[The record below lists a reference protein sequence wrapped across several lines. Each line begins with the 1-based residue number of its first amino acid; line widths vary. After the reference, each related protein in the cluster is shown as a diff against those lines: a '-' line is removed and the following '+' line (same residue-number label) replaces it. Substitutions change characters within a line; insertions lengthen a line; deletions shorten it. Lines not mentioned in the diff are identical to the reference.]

1 MPNSIAPVLTKVL
14 DLCDWLVTLGLSEA
28 TADEVL
34 KELCDV
40 HGINYQY
47 FLDSV

>member
-1 MPNSIAPVLTKVL
+1 VSNNIAPVLTRVL

-40 HGINYQY
+40 HGINYQD
-47 FLDSV
+47 FLAAV